1 MKGKTRASRGSTASK
16 RTRRARPPRSRPG
29 ARSRPPNSAG
39 RLPPY
44 EPQLAL
50 LVKEAPSGDGWL
62 HEVKLD
68 GFRIGCALERRGVAL
83 LSRRRN
89 DWSAQFPS
97 VIAAAGR
104 LAARTA
110 LLDGELAALAP
121 DGRTSLR
128 AMHDGATVAYFVFD
142 LLHLDGDDL
151 TGRPIEERKALLRD
165 LLGARPPAP
174 IRYVQHV
181 VGGGRS
187 FFEQACRHRLEGIV
201 SKAAGSAYRPGARNG
216 TWQKTKCVLRQEFV
230 IGGYERSTVGGL
242 GALWLGTYDREGRLC
257 FAGKAGTGF
266 QRQAGLLLG
275 ALAALE
281 RAAPPFAQGL
291 PTGFRLRDAIWIEP
305 RLVCEVAF
313 MEWTHHGHIRH
324 ASYQG
329 LRPDKEPRDVV
340 REVPGPAPSLPPHLR

>member
-1 MKGKTRASRGSTASK
+1 MAL
-16 RTRRARPPRSRPG
+16 PR
-29 ARSRPPNSAG
+29 
-39 RLPPY
+39 Y

-50 LVKEAPSGDGWL
+50 LVKQPPPGEGWL

-68 GFRIGCALERRGVAL
+68 GFRIGCAVERRRAVL

-97 VIAAAGR
+97 VLAAARR
-104 LAARTA
+104 LSARGA
-110 LLDGELAALAP
+110 LLDGELAALAA

-128 AMHDGATVAYFVFD
+128 AMHDGAAIAYFAFD
-142 LLHLDGDDL
+142 LLHLDGADL

-181 VGGGRS
+181 IGGGRS

-201 SKAAGSAYRPGARNG
+201 SKAAGSAYRPGARNA

-242 GALWLGTYDREGRLC
+242 GALWLGTYDRDGRLC
-257 FAGKAGTGF
+257 FAGKVGTGF
-266 QRQAGLLLG
+266 QREAGPLLATFAG
-275 ALAALE
+275 LE
-281 RAAPPFAQGL
+281 RAAPPFGEGL
-291 PTGFRLRDAIWIEP
+291 PTGFRLRDAVWIEP
-305 RLVCEVAF
+305 RIVCEVAF

-340 REVPGPAPSLPPHLR
+340 REVPRPARPLPPPLR